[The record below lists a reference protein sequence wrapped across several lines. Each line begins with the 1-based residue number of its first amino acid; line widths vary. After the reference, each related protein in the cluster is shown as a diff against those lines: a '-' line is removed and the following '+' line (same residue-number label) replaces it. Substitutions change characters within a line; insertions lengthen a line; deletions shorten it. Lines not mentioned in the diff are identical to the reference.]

1 MARGPLSVV
10 EISSEGMEL
19 QAMGAAWA
27 DGYAMMNDGDKRTW
41 IEVANASGGDL
52 TLTIQTTALMD
63 GLPVADRTF
72 LIPNGRRFMAGPFAP
87 SLYNHADGTVWID
100 FSVVNGVSILGF
112 KLKG

>member
-1 MARGPLSVV
+1 MARGTLSVV

-19 QAMGAAWA
+19 QNMAQAWA
-27 DGYAMMNDGDKRTW
+27 DGYAMMNDGDRRTW
-41 IEVANASGGDL
+41 IEVLNASGGDL
-52 TLTIQTTALMD
+52 TLTIQTTATLD

-72 LIPNGRRFMAGPFAP
+72 LLTDGRRLMVGPFAP

-100 FSVVNGVSILGF
+100 FSVVNGISILAF